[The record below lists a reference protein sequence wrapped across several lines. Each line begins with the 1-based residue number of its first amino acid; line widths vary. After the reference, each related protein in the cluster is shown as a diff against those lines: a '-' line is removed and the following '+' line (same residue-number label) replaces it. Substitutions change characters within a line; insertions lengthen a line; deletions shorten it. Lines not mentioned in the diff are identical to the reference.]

1 MTNTGL
7 LNHASEFWMIEPEI
21 AFADL
26 KDDMNLARDMV
37 KYVIKDVLEK
47 CPEEMAFF
55 NNFMDKGLIER
66 LQGIV
71 ESDFATVT
79 YAKAK
84 HSALSCPLTVSP
96 ADLPKKSLE

>member
-1 MTNTGL
+1 
-7 LNHASEFWMIEPEI
+7 MIEPEI

-55 NNFMDKGLIER
+55 NNFIMDKGLIER

-71 ESDFATVT
+71 NSEFATVT
-79 YAKAK
+79 YTEAIK
-84 HSALSCPLTVSP
+84 LL
-96 ADLPKKSLE
+96 